1 MNKEEI
7 KSALTSILIGAIPI
21 FLVSLLEGLLDFIRN
36 NAAELIG
43 ASVASWK
50 YALHAKV

>member
-1 MNKEEI
+1 MSKPEI
-7 KSALTSILIGAIPI
+7 KSALISILIGATTI
-21 FLVSLLEGLLDFIRN
+21 FLVNLLGGLLEFVQNHG
-36 NAAELIG
+36 AELIG

>member
-1 MNKEEI
+1 MSKPEI
-7 KSALTSILIGAIPI
+7 KSALISLLVGAITV
-21 FLVSLLEGLLDFIRN
+21 FLVNLLQGLLDFVQTHG
-36 NAAELIG
+36 AELIG